1 MLRYEKEVYEYYKF
15 LPMTH
20 SPEHKEPSPESSQGH
35 TQSME
40 ELYGLE
46 CEPWAIEDY
55 IQCQTC
61 KRWFKN
67 ENIIK
72 AHRCLIV

>member
-20 SPEHKEPSPESSQGH
+20 SPEHEEPSPESSQGH

-40 ELYGLE
+40 DLYGLD
-46 CEPWAIEDY
+46 CEPWA
-55 IQCQTC
+55 
-61 KRWFKN
+61 
-67 ENIIK
+67 
-72 AHRCLIV
+72 